1 MSTSTASASASAT
14 LDLLGFD
21 DADRRDVERLLA
33 DPAVAE
39 AARLAEKAILP
50 FLGTFEEAR
59 LDHLG
64 IPPLAWLRAYVELTP
79 RLVAYHQQLG
89 VPAEVTGTTL
99 ADVGRNTRIHRLRHG
114 AFGLETWTWLIPHY
128 VGMLYGLGRLTFA
141 LQRTELS
148 VPAGSVA
155 ALPAGIAA
163 GDWVVGMHI
172 PESGPLSPDLVDES
186 IRLAHGFFGTVFPD
200 RRIVAG
206 VCESWLLDP
215 YLVRSLPADTNL
227 VRFAER
233 YTLVGDP
240 VDAPTEALYFLFRER
255 DRSKLSRLEHP
266 TSLQRLVIDRYDRGE
281 AWQVGTGVL
290 AWSGD

>member
-1 MSTSTASASASAT
+1 MSTNTADTDT

-21 DADRRDVERLLA
+21 DADRRDVERLLT

-79 RLVAYHQQLG
+79 RLIAHHEGLG
-89 VPAEVTGTTL
+89 VPAEVTGSTL
-99 ADVGRNTRIHRLRHG
+99 ADVGRNTGIHRLRHG
-114 AFGLETWTWLIPHY
+114 GFGLETWTWLIPHY
-128 VGMLYGLGRLTFA
+128 VGMLFGIGRLTFA
-141 LQRTELS
+141 LQRTQLA
-148 VPAGSVA
+148 VPAGSVS
-155 ALPAGIAA
+155 ALPGGIAP

-172 PESGPLSPDLVDES
+172 PESGPLSPDQVDES
-186 IRLAHGFFGTVFPD
+186 IRRAREFFGTVFPD

-215 YLVRSLPADTNL
+215 FLARSLPADTNL

-233 YTLVGDP
+233 YTLVGEP
-240 VDAPTEALYFLFRER
+240 VDAATEALYFLFRER
-255 DRSKLSRLEHP
+255 DRTRLPHLEHP
-266 TSLQRLVIDRYDRGE
+266 TALQRLVIERYDRGE
-281 AWQVGTGVL
+281 AWQVATGVL
-290 AWSGD
+290 AWGDG

>member
-1 MSTSTASASASAT
+1 MNTTTADAGT

-33 DPAVAE
+33 DAAVAE

-79 RLVAYHQQLG
+79 RLVAYHEQLG
-89 VPAEVTGTTL
+89 VPAEVTRTTL

-114 AFGLETWTWLIPHY
+114 GFGLETWTWLIPHY

-141 LQRTELS
+141 LQRTEFS
-148 VPAGSVA
+148 VPAGGVA
-155 ALPAGIAA
+155 ALPAGIAP

-172 PESGPLSPDLVDES
+172 PESGPLNPDEVDES
-186 IRLAHGFFGTVFPD
+186 IRLAHGFFGAVFPD

-240 VDAPTEALYFLFRER
+240 VDAPTEALFFLFRER
-255 DRSKLSRLEHP
+255 DRARLPRLEHP

-290 AWSGD
+290 AWGVD